1 MEEMIQTLFTTY
13 LVPAVVTCVGAIFSW
28 IGVTLKN
35 KYTEKVNTVEKQK
48 IIDATVKYVDQV
60 FNTLDGKSK
69 LDEAT
74 KTASEWL
81 SQKNIPVSEAELRV
95 LIESAVNSLHSGFT
109 TTTIAECSVEES
121 KEGE

>member
-35 KYTEKVNTVEKQK
+35 KYTEKVNTAEKQK

-60 FNTLDGKSK
+60 FKDLGGVEK
-69 LDEAT
+69 LNEAT

-109 TTTIAECSVEES
+109 TVATLEEIN
-121 KEGE
+121 KE